1 MFSRKGI
8 FGLLAII
15 VVALSLPASS
25 ALASTGVPIPGTV
38 TANANATMTDLAV
51 KRVNEK
57 GSLIVYDEHIKVNR
71 QSAGG
76 SKWFATCTNSSYVV
90 GSYHGSSIVGYPDSH
105 CLLQR
110 DSHSPTGWVKRGG
123 GKTGRDCKNIAAP
136 PNVHVPFPVFH
147 GTIVSYA
154 SKALVKIRVH
164 ARAAIHTVLDL
175 WCGHFE
181 GSAVAQDDIWVRLT
195 SYIKLKSRSAKM
207 NFFAKFFASAA
218 DSVSQNV
225 SLNCSYTPP
234 STTPPPT
241 PTPTPTPKPNHPP
254 SGQLLP
260 PLHIIVDDTQP
271 VCVDKVSDP
280 DGDQVSLNF
289 VFKDTNGNVVGQKVG
304 DVWIQPMGARCQNF
318 KAPGTPQQVT
328 VYVTL
333 TDNATARG
341 AASNASVT
349 LSDNIPITPDQF

>member
-1 MFSRKGI
+1 VARNCPPSGGEGSFVVTLTNDGKDSASNIYIEVNGSPSGPYTVNPGENQSHTYVLGI
-8 FGLLAII
+8 TADAHVKVTWVSDHGS
-15 VVALSLPASS
+15 VALLPD
-25 ALASTGVPIPGTV
+25 TV
-38 TANANATMTDLAV
+38 VT
-51 KRVNEK
+51 K
-57 GSLIVYDEHIKVNR
+57 
-71 QSAGG
+71 
-76 SKWFATCTNSSYVV
+76 
-90 GSYHGSSIVGYPDSH
+90 
-105 CLLQR
+105 CL
-110 DSHSPTGWVKRGG
+110 
-123 GKTGRDCKNIAAP
+123 P
-136 PNVHVPFPVFH
+136 P
-147 GTIVSYA
+147 
-154 SKALVKIRVH
+154 
-164 ARAAIHTVLDL
+164 
-175 WCGHFE
+175 
-181 GSAVAQDDIWVRLT
+181 
-195 SYIKLKSRSAKM
+195 
-207 NFFAKFFASAA
+207 
-218 DSVSQNV
+218 
-225 SLNCSYTPP
+225 
-234 STTPPPT
+234 PPPT